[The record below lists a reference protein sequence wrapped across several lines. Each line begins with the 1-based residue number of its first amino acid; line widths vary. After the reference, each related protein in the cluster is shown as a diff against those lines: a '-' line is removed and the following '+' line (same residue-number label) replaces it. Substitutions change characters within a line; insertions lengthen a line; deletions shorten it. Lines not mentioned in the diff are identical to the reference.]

1 MPELER
7 LKPEEAAV
15 REYTFSP
22 AALAEA
28 FAASDAGHK
37 VSLTLRSSPSGVVEE
52 ELAVRTPEG
61 AVVLSQPAPA
71 RGQRHNT

>member
-1 MPELER
+1 MTNLEK

-15 REYTFSP
+15 VGHTFSA
-22 AALAEA
+22 AALSEA

-52 ELAVRTPEG
+52 ELAVRTKEG
-61 AVVLSQPAPA
+61 TVVLSQPAPA
-71 RGQRHNT
+71 RGQRHNR